1 MGFTMTLVTRLK
13 QIHVVVICYSVLC
26 INNVLLLLLLLR
38 NAIDFSLCGYNPYT
52 STDKTNKNK

>member
-1 MGFTMTLVTRLK
+1 MTLVTRLK